1 MLSGRSQLGPCVEWS
16 KGCACTDDA
25 AWSDGGVLESAA
37 PGSFGEE
44 GWGRAAGVLERL
56 DPHRVLGNAFWDRL
70 FAQARGYLRAALLC
84 TVRAT
89 FGPSQRLRRRSASS
103 CPAALSIR

>member
-1 MLSGRSQLGPCVEWS
+1 MLSGRSRLGPCVEWS

-25 AWSDGGVLESAA
+25 AWRDGGVLESAA

-70 FAQARGYLRAALLC
+70 FAQRAATC
-84 TVRAT
+84 GPPCSARCARPSVRA
-89 FGPSQRLRRRSASS
+89 SA
-103 CPAALSIR
+103 